1 MSTLLIIALVI
12 GVAVATYLVL
22 LYTGK
27 IKDRDGDFIPDVV
40 EDTVEDIKEEIE
52 EIEEFIESIPTITEL
67 KKMTKAK
74 LEELGRE
81 HGIELD
87 KRKTKSNMIAD
98 LVEKTEETQ

>member
-1 MSTLLIIALVI
+1 MNLFVTTIVLVAL
-12 GVAVATYLVL
+12 GVAGWLIYLG
-22 LYTGK
+22 TK
-27 IKDRDGDFIPDVV
+27 SKEFK
-40 EDTVEDIKEEIE
+40 DTVEDLKEEIE
-52 EIEEFIESIPTITEL
+52 EIEELIESIPSITEL

-98 LVEKTEETQ
+98 LVEKTEESQ